1 MEPVTDPERDLH
13 PDPDSGARR
22 MPAWARGGWTRRALL
37 QSGLVGV
44 GGWVLLPV
52 LGRSRAQASPA
63 ADGAP
68 QPSGASP
75 RPIRARASSPVPPV
89 SPVSAVPTIGS
100 SAELTAGTRALLES
114 SEFVYI
120 SPLRGD
126 GSESRCHGEVWY
138 GWLDGTVVII
148 TSRSSWKA
156 RAVVDKGL
164 ETARIWVG
172 DHGRWKGWVWNNE
185 RFRSAPSFEARAEV
199 DRDPSLLDRLMQHYA
214 KRHAAEFGG
223 WESRMRSG
231 FESGER
237 ILLRY
242 VPLAESAPSADA
254 SAGSEAAA
262 SPDLSAG

>member
-1 MEPVTDPERDLH
+1 MEPDPERVPH
-13 PDPDSGARR
+13 PHSDMRARR
-22 MPAWARGGWTRRALL
+22 TPAWPRPAWPRIEWTRRALL
-37 QSGLVGV
+37 QSGLVCV
-44 GGWVLLPV
+44 GGLALFPV
-52 LGRSRAQASPA
+52 LERSRAHASPL
-63 ADGAP
+63 ADGSP
-68 QPSGASP
+68 QPSGAASP
-75 RPIRARASSPVPPV
+75 GRRPQAGAPVQAVRASAALPPG
-89 SPVSAVPTIGS
+89 I
-100 SAELTAGTRALLES
+100 RALLES

-120 SPLRGD
+120 SPLRSD

-138 GWLDGTVVII
+138 GWLDETVVII

-156 RAVVDKGL
+156 RAVVEKGL
-164 ETARIWVG
+164 ENARIWVG

-214 KRHAAEFGG
+214 ERYAAEFGD

-242 VPLAESAPSADA
+242 VPLAPTEPSGAPSGDP
-254 SAGSEAAA
+254 STGSEG
-262 SPDLSAG
+262 PAG